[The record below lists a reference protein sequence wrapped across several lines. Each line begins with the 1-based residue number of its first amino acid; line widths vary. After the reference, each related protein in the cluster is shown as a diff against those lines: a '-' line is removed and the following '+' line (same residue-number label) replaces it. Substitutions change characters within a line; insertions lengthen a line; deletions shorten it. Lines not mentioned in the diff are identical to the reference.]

1 MKTIMIDDKVYEKLR
16 SIKGQ
21 KSFSKLL
28 DSLVEESKTRKKTL
42 LGKEFGTLTGGEAAE
57 FEKAIDEFRWN
68 FRFSPW
74 IYFCFFCCN

>member
-28 DSLVEESKTRKKTL
+28 DSLVEESKTRKKTI

-57 FEKAIDEFRWN
+57 FEKAIEEFRWN

>member
-42 LGKEFGTLTGGEAAE
+42 LGKEFGTLTSGEAAE
-57 FEKAIDEFRWN
+57 FEKAIEEFRRN

>member
-28 DSLVEESKTRKKTL
+28 DSLVEEFKTRKKTL

-57 FEKAIDEFRWN
+57 FEKAIEEFRWN

>member
-28 DSLVEESKTRKKTL
+28 DSLVEEFKTRKKTL
-42 LGKEFGTLTGGEAAE
+42 LGKEFGTLTSGEAAE
-57 FEKAIDEFRWN
+57 FEKAIEEFRRN
-68 FRFSPW
+68 FRFSP
-74 IYFCFFCCN
+74 

>member
-28 DSLVEESKTRKKTL
+28 DSLVEEFKTRKKTL

-57 FEKAIDEFRWN
+57 FEKAIEEFRRN